1 MASLDSLPGYQRA
14 VLQLVLSRGRSY
26 EKIGV
31 LLSINPSAVRERAQ
45 LALDALGP
53 DTHITPEAQARVADY
68 LLGQLPDSETRR
80 CATAG
85 RLPTRAPG
93 PTVSSGWLPWRA
105 SARCPRSQ
113 PTRRRRATA
122 EPIAGLG
129 PAQPESNKSQ
139 SRPGRGA
146 GAGSAQAE
154 QRRRPRRGLPVTW
167 RFLETSRVVAG
178 AVLFFVLR
186 GGDSNNHA
194 AASTSTVSSS
204 AARPTP
210 PHHHVVI
217 DQRQGRVAD
226 QSPRRPAQSEAA
238 AGIAEVLNEGS
249 TDGVAIVAQNVPPNS
264 TKPPDAYAVWL
275 YNSPKDAKILG
286 FVNPG
291 VGKTGRLS
299 TAGALPTN
307 ASRYKQ
313 LIVTVETTASPKAP
327 GNLILQCAATHLPSR
342 SVFSW
347 SAPAVQASSSLSGG
361 PGAVG
366 HCANRELLLLGD
378 DHVGAPRSR
387 L

>member
-1 MASLDSLPGYQRA
+1 MASLDSLPGDQRA

-26 EKIGV
+26 EKIGG

-68 LLGQLPDSETRR
+68 LLGQLPDSETREVR
-80 CATAG
+80 DLLAG
-85 RLPTRAPG
+85 SPDARAWARV
-93 PTVSSGWLPWRA
+93 VSSELAPLAGERPMPEIPADA
-105 SARCPRSQ
+105 SPARDH
-113 PTRRRRATA
+113 A

-129 PAQPESNKSQ
+129 PAQPESEPAESE
-139 SRPGRGA
+139 RRRGRRRRKRT
-146 GAGSAQAE
+146 QAE
-154 QRRRPRRGLPVTW
+154 EEAAPADARRS
-167 RFLETSRVVAG
+167 SRLGGALVILLAVVAVG

-186 GGDSNNHA
+186 GGHSNNHA

-204 AARPTP
+204 AAASATTPTTASSTTSSSTSAKVVSQINLTP
-210 PHHHVVI
+210 PSS
-217 DQRQGRVAD
+217 DKT
-226 QSPRRPAQSEAA
+226 SKA

-327 GNLILQCAATHLPSR
+327 GTIILQGALTHL
-342 SVFSW
+342 
-347 SAPAVQASSSLSGG
+347 
-361 PGAVG
+361 
-366 HCANRELLLLGD
+366 
-378 DHVGAPRSR
+378 
-387 L
+387 

>member
-1 MASLDSLPGYQRA
+1 MASLDSLPGDQRA

-26 EKIGV
+26 EKIGG

-68 LLGQLPDSETRR
+68 LLDLLAGSPD
-80 CATAG
+80 A
-85 RLPTRAPG
+85 RAWARV
-93 PTVSSGWLPWRA
+93 VSSELAPLAGERPMPEIPADA
-105 SARCPRSQ
+105 SPARDH
-113 PTRRRRATA
+113 A

-129 PAQPESNKSQ
+129 PAQPESEPAESE
-139 SRPGRGA
+139 RRRGRRRRKRT
-146 GAGSAQAE
+146 QAE
-154 QRRRPRRGLPVTW
+154 EEAAPADARRS
-167 RFLETSRVVAG
+167 SRLGGALVILLAVVAVG

-186 GGDSNNHA
+186 GGHSNNHA

-204 AARPTP
+204 AAASATTPTTASSTTSSSTSAKVVSQINLTP
-210 PHHHVVI
+210 PSS
-217 DQRQGRVAD
+217 DKK
-226 QSPRRPAQSEAA
+226 SKA

-327 GNLILQCAATHLPSR
+327 GTIILQGALTHL
-342 SVFSW
+342 
-347 SAPAVQASSSLSGG
+347 
-361 PGAVG
+361 
-366 HCANRELLLLGD
+366 
-378 DHVGAPRSR
+378 
-387 L
+387 